1 MSQFVN
7 QTIKNAAEQQGGQMF
22 PFERAKSLRD
32 RFKAV
37 LSEYLGNLEHG
48 GYFEARGIL
57 VTGRSRCGKTR
68 EIRSLLNSYADDP
81 AIMPD
86 GRPAK
91 FVHATLRSTETWKD
105 IGSKTAGAMSFPIGP
120 NTRLNRTEIW
130 EIVVR
135 EAKLNGV
142 VGIHFDEVQHTFA
155 GKSEKAA
162 KEILDDFKT
171 LMKYGSDWPLI
182 LIFSGI
188 PKLDEYI
195 HMEEQLYT
203 KLDPVPFFDI
213 DYVDP
218 EAPPDQDHRRTVH
231 EIIGS
236 YALSTGLVPDEG
248 LATLDF
254 LERLIAASAFR
265 WGLMIEIVQGAL
277 TICKSAGATTLRH
290 EHFVQWWVAKTKSPP
305 AASPFLHSDFQT
317 MYRRDRPLLPQ
328 IAD

>member
-1 MSQFVN
+1 MSQFIN
-7 QTIKNAAEQQGGQMF
+7 QTIKKAAEQQGGQIF
-22 PFERAKSLRD
+22 PFERAKKLCD

-37 LSEYLGNLEHG
+37 LSDYLGNLEHG

-57 VTGRSRCGKTR
+57 VTGRFRCGKTR

-91 FVHATLRSTETWKD
+91 FVHSTLRSTETWKD
-105 IGSKTAGAMSFPIGP
+105 IGSKTAAAPSFPIGP

-142 VGIHFDEVQHTFA
+142 VGIHFDEVQPTFA
-155 GKSEKAA
+155 GESELAVRQ
-162 KEILDDFKT
+162 ILDDFKT
-171 LMKYGSDWPLI
+171 LMKFGSEWLLI

-188 PKLDEYI
+188 PKLDDYI

-203 KLDPVPFFDI
+203 KLDPVPFPDI
-213 DYVDP
+213 DHVDP
-218 EAPPDQDHRRTVH
+218 EDPDDHDHRRTVH

-236 YALSTGLVPDEG
+236 YALSADLAPDEG

-254 LERLIAASAFR
+254 LDRLIAASAFR
-265 WGLMIEIVQGAL
+265 WGLMIEIVQGAIS
-277 TICKSAGATTLRH
+277 ICKTAGSTTLRH
-290 EHFVQWWVAKTKSPP
+290 EHFVQWWVARTKSAP

-317 MYRRDRPLLPQ
+317 MYRRDHPLLPQ
-328 IAD
+328 IAG